1 MANDLKYVGTL
12 SNNML
17 DEITAL
23 IDAGTGA
30 GTLRI
35 YEGTAP
41 ADADTALAG
50 GGANDLIAQLTM
62 SDPSAGAAASD
73 VWTAN
78 SITDDT
84 AADITSTATFFRVL
98 DSDANVVLQGTVGLD
113 TGTFDLELNDTAI
126 TINDNVA
133 VSAFTITEGNT

>member
-23 IDAGTGA
+23 IDAGVGA

-35 YEGTAP
+35 YSGTAP
-41 ADADTALAG
+41 ADADTALSG
-50 GGANDLIAQLTM
+50 NTLLAQLTM

-84 AADITSTATFFRVL
+84 AADATGTATFFRVL
-98 DSDANVVLQGTVGLD
+98 DSNANVVLQGTVGLD

-133 VSAFTITEGNT
+133 VSSFTITEGNT